1 MSFVIS
7 NLISIVAAS
16 IAAAILLNRFFKKS
30 VFVRIGLLWLFNLL
44 FIMLMIGIK
53 YKFYDGN
60 MLADIIITFIDITVS
75 ILCFYSASIFV
86 VRPLSAALDKLNELA
101 EGNLDTTAEKELIHD
116 RDDIGRLYL
125 STDKLKSNLN
135 QIVNNINSNIGHL
148 SSSARKLSEVSQKMS
163 QEASM
168 QASSAEEVSSSME
181 QMASNIMQNT
191 ENAQEANRNAQ
202 ETEHGVIDSV
212 KAAEEAMVYTKQI
225 NEKISIIRDI
235 AFQTN
240 ILALNAAVE
249 AAHAGE
255 HGKGFAVVA
264 TEVRKLAERSASSAQ
279 EIENL
284 VKKLNNASDKAGE
297 KLNSII
303 PKVKNNLKL
312 VNEIAL
318 ASSEQSSGA
327 NQINDAIH
335 QLNQITQQN
344 VIASDEMANGSIEL
358 NNQAEQLN
366 ALISY
371 FKITGKKD
379 VQEKSLQNIKTKE
392 TQEIKVQKKEYEKPQ
407 GVKLNMSNSLAVSIV
422 KPKETK
428 PIIDLSKEI
437 NDDEFERF

>member
-7 NLISIVAAS
+7 NLISIIAAS
-16 IAAAILLNRFFKKS
+16 IAATLLLNRFFKKS
-30 VFVRIGLLWLFNLL
+30 VFVRIGLIWLFNLL
-44 FIMLMIGIK
+44 FIMVMIGIK

-60 MLADIIITFIDITVS
+60 IPADVVITVIDIIISVI
-75 ILCFYSASIFV
+75 CFYSASIFV
-86 VRPLSAALDKLNELA
+86 VRPLSKALDKLKVLA
-101 EGNLDTTAEKELIHD
+101 EGNLDIIDEKELIHD
-116 RDDIGRLYL
+116 RDDIGRLYS
-125 STDKLKSNLN
+125 STDKLKTNLT
-135 QIVNNINSNIGHL
+135 QIVNNINLNVGHL
-148 SSSARKLSEVSQKMS
+148 SSSARKLSDVSQKLS
-163 QEASM
+163 QEATI

-191 ENAQEANRNAQ
+191 ENAKEANRNAR
-202 ETEHGVIDSV
+202 ETEQGVLESV
-212 KAAEEAMVYTKQI
+212 TAAEEAMVYTKQI

-264 TEVRKLAERSASSAQ
+264 SEVRKLAERSASSAQ

-297 KLNSII
+297 KLNAII

-327 NQINDAIH
+327 NQINSAIH
-335 QLNQITQQN
+335 QLNQITQHN
-344 VIASDEMANGSIEL
+344 AFASEEMAGGSLEL

-371 FKITGKKD
+371 FKIK
-379 VQEKSLQNIKTKE
+379 
-392 TQEIKVQKKEYEKPQ
+392 
-407 GVKLNMSNSLAVSIV
+407 
-422 KPKETK
+422 
-428 PIIDLSKEI
+428 
-437 NDDEFERF
+437 

>member
-1 MSFVIS
+1 MNFFIS

-16 IAAAILLNRFFKKS
+16 IAAALLLNRFFKKS
-30 VFVRIGLLWLFNLL
+30 IFVRIGLIWLFNLL

-60 MLADIIITFIDITVS
+60 IMADIIITSIDIIVS
-75 ILCFYSASIFV
+75 VICFYSASIFV
-86 VRPLSAALDKLNELA
+86 VRPLSNALDKLTVLA
-101 EGNLDTTAEKELIHD
+101 EGNLDIDVEKELIHD

-125 STDKLKSNLN
+125 STDKLKNNLT
-135 QIVNNINSNIGHL
+135 QIVNNININVGHL
-148 SSSARKLSEVSQKMS
+148 SSSARKLSEVSQKLS
-163 QEASM
+163 QEASI

-191 ENAQEANRNAQ
+191 ENAQQANINAL
-202 ETEHGVIDSV
+202 ETEQGVLDSV
-212 KAAEEAMVYTKQI
+212 NAAEEAMVYTKQI
-225 NEKISIIRDI
+225 NEKINIVRDI

-249 AAHAGE
+249 AARAGDQ
-255 HGKGFAVVA
+255 GKGFAVVA
-264 TEVRKLAERSASSAQ
+264 SEVRKLAERSSFSAQ
-279 EIENL
+279 EIEIL
-284 VKKLNNASDKAGE
+284 AVKLKNASDKAGE
-297 KLNSII
+297 KLNAII

-318 ASSEQSSGA
+318 ASTEQSSGA
-327 NQINDAIH
+327 NQINSAIH
-335 QLNQITQQN
+335 QLNQITQHN
-344 VIASDEMANGSIEL
+344 VFASEEMASGSLDL

-371 FKITGKKD
+371 FKIEEKRNVQIQSQQIIKPKD
-379 VQEKSLQNIKTKE
+379 LE
-392 TQEIKVQKKEYEKPQ
+392 EIKSQKKETEKPQ
-407 GVKLNMSNSLAVSIV
+407 VVKLNKSKTSSTHKIV
-422 KPKETK
+422 HEEKK